1 MARAPIDP
9 AVQATILTRSRR
21 RCCIC
26 YGLKRDH
33 AIKQGQIAHID
44 RDSANAKEENLAFMC
59 LEHHDWYDSTTR
71 QSKGPQA
78 AEARQ
83 YRDELYSAMDAAMA
97 KAIILGAG
105 ATTELEVAG
114 RYEGG
119 TPEVGASIDFV
130 VTGSR
135 NARVLGF
142 AYWGASRLSGPNIGL
157 LEFDVASDDLRA
169 FRQTEG
175 GVGGGP
181 NLDVSFQFV
190 DGGLIVTDNS
200 SVGWFGHNVGFGFK
214 YTKVGSAS
222 LPKLQVS

>member
-1 MARAPIDP
+1 
-9 AVQATILTRSRR
+9 
-21 RCCIC
+21 
-26 YGLKRDH
+26 
-33 AIKQGQIAHID
+33 
-44 RDSANAKEENLAFMC
+44 
-59 LEHHDWYDSTTR
+59 
-71 QSKGPQA
+71 
-78 AEARQ
+78 
-83 YRDELYSAMDAAMA
+83 MA

-119 TPEVGASIDFV
+119 TPEVGASIDVV
-130 VTGSR
+130 VTGNR

-169 FRQTEG
+169 FRRAEAG
-175 GVGGGP
+175 AGGGP
-181 NLDVSFQFV
+181 NLDVSFRFV

-200 SVGWFGHNVGFGFK
+200 SVGWFGHNVRFGFK
-214 YTKVGSAS
+214 YTKVGPAS